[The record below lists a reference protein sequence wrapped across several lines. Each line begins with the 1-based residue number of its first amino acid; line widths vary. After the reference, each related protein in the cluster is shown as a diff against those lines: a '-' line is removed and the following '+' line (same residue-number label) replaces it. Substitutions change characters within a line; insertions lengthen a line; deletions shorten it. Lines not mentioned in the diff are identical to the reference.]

1 MIVQEFHGAVAVVT
15 GAGSG
20 IGHGVVTALAA
31 RGAQVVAADLDPAGL
46 PEAPGIRTVTADV
59 TSPGDVRRVFAAAD
73 SLGGADLL
81 VNAAGIA
88 VTRPLLEHTDDDWD
102 RVLAVN
108 LKGSFLC
115 LREAARTMTARR
127 RGSVVNVSSIVSII
141 ASPTPEIAYD
151 ASKGGVSQLTRSA
164 AAELGPHGV
173 RVNAVAPGPVPTA
186 LYGPPAGAVAR
197 NIPLG
202 RLGTVEDI
210 VAPILF
216 LCSTAAAWITG
227 HVLVVDGGRV
237 LR

>member
-1 MIVQEFHGAVAVVT
+1 MTEFRGAVAVVT

-20 IGHGVVTALAA
+20 IGHGVATALAA
-31 RGAQVVAADLDPAGL
+31 RGARVVAVDLDPPA
-46 PEAPGIRTVTADV
+46 EPGIHTVTADV
-59 TSPGDVRRVFAAAD
+59 TSADDVRRVFAAAD
-73 SLGGADLL
+73 DLGGPDLL

-88 VTRPLLEHTDDDWD
+88 VASPLLEHTEDDWD

-127 RGSVVNVSSIVSII
+127 KGCVVNVSSIVSII

-186 LYGPPAGAVAR
+186 LYGTPTGAVPG

-216 LCSTAAAWITG
+216 LCSSAAAWITG